1 MFCVEC
7 GREDELI
14 GSLCVECYSKRH
26 PVASLPDHVDLTLCV
41 HCSSMQTGR
50 GWEDIGSVREAAEA
64 AIEEAMVLEKGAAL
78 SDISVR
84 LVEADERNIQA
95 SVSVAA
101 TMDGHIFE
109 RELRTMVRLKRG
121 SCTEC
126 SKQQGSYYEAIL
138 QVRGQGRDLGK
149 EVERE
154 MRDTV
159 TSKVASMR
167 KSSREVFLS
176 RIESVKGGLDFYFS
190 TIGAAR
196 TVARELQ
203 DALCAEFK
211 ESSSLWGRKGGK
223 EVSRMTFLVRL
234 PGFSKGDVVE
244 HQGRDYYVRG
254 LSRGVVHTIDIVT
267 GEERALKT
275 GESADWL
282 LIQERSRIPKAVVL
296 VDSEREIQ
304 VLDPDS
310 NSPLELR
317 KPGSFSRKGEQV
329 RLVRTKRGAY
339 VLSDS
344 W

>member
-14 GSLCVECYSKRH
+14 GSLCVACYSKRH

-41 HCSSMQTGR
+41 HCSSMQTVK

-64 AIEEAMVLEKGAAL
+64 AIDEALVLEKGVVL
-78 SDISVR
+78 SDVSVR
-84 LVEADERNIQA
+84 LSETDERNIQA
-95 SVSVAA
+95 TVNIVA
-101 TMDGHIFE
+101 GLEEHVFK
-109 RELRTMVRLKRG
+109 RELQTMVRLKRG

-126 SKQQGSYYEAIL
+126 SKQHGNYYEAIL
-138 QVRGQGRDLGK
+138 QVRGPGRELGK
-149 EVERE
+149 AIERE
-154 MRDTV
+154 MQDMV
-159 TSKVASMR
+159 TSRVASMR
-167 KSSREVFLS
+167 KSTREVFIS

-196 TVARELQ
+196 SVARELQ

-244 HQGRDYYVRG
+244 HQGREYYVKG
-254 LSRGVVHTIDIVT
+254 LSRGVVRTVDIST
-267 GEERALKT
+267 GEERSMKL
-275 GESADWL
+275 GESEDWTL
-282 LIQERSRIPKAVVL
+282 LLEKGRIPKAVVL
-296 VDSEREIQ
+296 VESEHEIQ
-304 VLDPDS
+304 VLDPET
-310 NSPLELR
+310 NAPIELR
-317 KPGSFSRKGEQV
+317 KPGSFSRKGEQM
-329 RLVRTKRGAY
+329 RLVKTKRGVH
-339 VLSDS
+339 VLSDG

>member
-7 GREDELI
+7 GREVELI
-14 GSLCVECYSKRH
+14 GSLCLECYSKRH
-26 PVASLPDHVDLTLCV
+26 PVVSLPDHVDLTLCV
-41 HCSSMQTGR
+41 HCSSMQSKS

-64 AIEEAMVLEKGAAL
+64 AIEEALVLEKGATV
-78 SDISVR
+78 SDVSVR
-84 LVEADERNIQA
+84 MAEADERNIQA
-95 SVSVAA
+95 SVTVAA
-101 TMDGHIFE
+101 TMDGHMFE

-126 SKQQGSYYEAIL
+126 SKQQGKYYEAIL
-138 QVRGQGRDLGK
+138 QVRGQERELGK
-149 EVERE
+149 AVERE
-154 MRDTV
+154 MRDMV
-159 TSKVASMR
+159 TSRVAGMR

-176 RIESVKGGLDFYFS
+176 RVESVKGGLDFYFS

-244 HQGRDYYVRG
+244 HEGREYYVRG
-254 LSRGVVHTIDIVT
+254 LSRGVVRAIDITT
-267 GEERALKT
+267 GEERVFKAGGSDEWRLMV
-275 GESADWL
+275 
-282 LIQERSRIPKAVVL
+282 ERDRIPKAVVL
-296 VDSEREIQ
+296 ADSEREIQ
-304 VLDPDS
+304 VLDPET
-310 NSPLELR
+310 NAPLELR
-317 KPGSFSRKGEQV
+317 KPGSFSRKGEQI
-329 RLVRTKRGAY
+329 RLVKTKHGAH